1 MAKAAKK
8 KAQPKKKSARVTA
21 KPKAA
26 AKSAKPAKKKAAKA
40 AKPSRPAAR
49 KSAPRKIDPLN
60 STHYRSVTPMLA
72 VGDMRR
78 AMSFYTSALGF
89 KVKQV
94 MDSPQGPVHAE
105 LTLRDT
111 TLMLSPESRQQGS
124 LSANS
129 IGNTPV
135 TLYVMVDNVDRVFG
149 GAVAAGGT
157 VLMPVMDM
165 FWGDRCGMVGDPD
178 GNKWMIATH
187 KSEPTE
193 AEMAEAMR
201 QMQTSQ
207 HESGAA
213 VAAGAES
220 EY

>member
-1 MAKAAKK
+1 
-8 KAQPKKKSARVTA
+8 
-21 KPKAA
+21 
-26 AKSAKPAKKKAAKA
+26 
-40 AKPSRPAAR
+40 
-49 KSAPRKIDPLN
+49 
-60 STHYRSVTPMLA
+60 MLA

>member
-8 KAQPKKKSARVTA
+8 KAKINKKSAQMTA

-26 AKSAKPAKKKAAKA
+26 AKSAKAAKKKAVKPAITATRKKTA
-40 AKPSRPAAR
+40 A
-49 KSAPRKIDPLN
+49 RKIDPLN
-60 STHYRSVTPMLA
+60 REHYRSVTPMLS
-72 VGDMRR
+72 VSDVRR
-78 AMSFYTSALGF
+78 AMNFYTSAFGF
-89 KVKQV
+89 KVKAV
-94 MDSPQGPVHAE
+94 MDSPSGVQHAE

-111 TLMLSPESRQQGS
+111 TLMLSPESRQQNS

-135 TLYVMVDNVDRVFG
+135 TLYVLVDDVDNVFG
-149 GAVAAGGT
+149 NAIGAGGQ

-187 KSEPTE
+187 KSEP
-193 AEMAEAMR
+193 
-201 QMQTSQ
+201 
-207 HESGAA
+207 
-213 VAAGAES
+213 
-220 EY
+220 